1 MLAECLPCCYYPTE
15 VVFLDD
21 SQSYLQTLK
30 LFFQQSRLPVSP
42 KLFSN
47 ASEALDYVNASDKMT
62 HRQSLFAHLL
72 KHVDTFQTNNYALTV
87 NIFDLHR
94 VVYNPNRLSQI
105 SVIVADYNLGNQS
118 TGIDF
123 CKAIVDKNI
132 QKILLTGQSKH
143 DFVIKAFNEGF
154 IQRFVCKQEISD
166 FDDVVQMLTKAQ
178 RAYFQQITK
187 TIIEAVGNRPH
198 FPLAV
203 YYLQFQTFFENLLKN
218 YDIVEYYL
226 LDPVGSYLLLDKA
239 GVSRILF
246 VQNQDQHQANL
257 LDLKD
262 EIGQSIPQAMEAPLR
277 RGEYIVCNPTYLDGV
292 KRAVDVVHS
301 IFPAVTISDD
311 VDGTSFYCALTND
324 NWLLDTQKYKA
335 PQLFKQ

>member
-1 MLAECLPCCYYPTE
+1 MLAECLPCCCYPTE

-21 SQSYLQTLK
+21 SQSYLQILE
-30 LFFQQSRLPVSP
+30 LFFQQSYLPVSH

-47 ASEALDYVNASDKMT
+47 AGKALDYINASDKMA
-62 HRQSLFAHLL
+62 HRQALFAHLL
-72 KHVDTFQTNNYALTV
+72 KHVDTFQINNYALTV
-87 NIFDLHR
+87 NVFDLHR
-94 VVYNPNRLSQI
+94 VAYNPNRLSQI
-105 SVIVADYNLGNQS
+105 SVIVADYDLGNQG

-132 QKILLTGQSKH
+132 QKILLTGQSEH

-154 IQRFVCKQEISD
+154 IQRFVRKQEIND
-166 FDDVVQMLTKAQ
+166 FEDIVQILTKAQ

-203 YYLQFQTFFENLLKN
+203 YYPQFQTFFENLLKN

-262 EIGQSIPQAMEAPLR
+262 EIGQSIPQEMEAPLR
-277 RGEYIVCNPTYLDGV
+277 RGEYIVCNPTYLDGI
-292 KRAVDVVHS
+292 KRTLDVAHS
-301 IFPAVTISDD
+301 IFPAVTISDE
-311 VDGTSFYCALTND
+311 VDGISFYCALTDD

>member
-1 MLAECLPCCYYPTE
+1 MLAECLPCCCYPTE

-21 SQSYLQTLK
+21 SQSYLQMLE
-30 LFFQQSRLPVSP
+30 LFFQQSNLPVSP

-47 ASEALDYVNASDKMT
+47 AHEALDYINASDKMV
-62 HRQSLFAHLL
+62 HRQALFAHLL
-72 KHVDTFQTNNYALTV
+72 KHVDTFQINNYALTV
-87 NIFDLHR
+87 NVFDLHR
-94 VVYNPNRLSQI
+94 VAYNPNRLSQI
-105 SVIVADYNLGNQS
+105 SVIVSDYDLGDQG

-132 QKILLTGQSKH
+132 QKILLTGQSEH

-154 IQRFVCKQEISD
+154 IQRFVHKQEIND
-166 FDDVVQMLTKAQ
+166 FDDIVQILTKAQ

-187 TIIEAVGNRPH
+187 TIIEAVGSRPH

-203 YYLQFQTFFENLLKN
+203 YCLQFQTFFENLLKN

-262 EIGQSIPQAMEAPLR
+262 EIGQSISQEMEAPLR

-292 KRAVDVVHS
+292 KRTLDVVHS
-301 IFPAVTISDD
+301 IFPAVTIRDD
-311 VDGTSFYCALTND
+311 TEDVSFYCALAND
-324 NWLLDTQKYKA
+324 NWLLDIQKYKI
-335 PQLFKQ
+335 PQLLRQ